1 MEENTKKSNKKIIIA
16 VVAVIVAL
24 VVGLSIFFIC
34 NNNGNKEEEK
44 EQGTEVKKGQIT
56 PLMYEVTKEGSDNKI
71 YLFGSIHLA
80 ASNEFEYPKYVLD
93 AYNNSDYLAVE
104 ADIVKSQSDPNFV
117 QNELERMKYNDGTTI
132 KDHISEETY
141 NKMIAFLKNRIV
153 YNEEMDTYK
162 AYFFESLLT
171 QYTFADAGID
181 SSNGV
186 DIHFINEAYKDKK
199 TILEVESVEF
209 QSKLL
214 LGFSDRLY
222 ELSLASILDEYDKQV
237 EDAKKLYSAWKKGD
251 PSEIEKIVIS
261 QDGDESKYSQEELE
275 LLEDYNKRLITDRN
289 VGMKDKLED
298 YFNNNQKVLYIVGTA
313 HLVGDDGIANLLIKD
328 GYKVVQVNK

>member
-1 MEENTKKSNKKIIIA
+1 MNKKQKIITIIISILAVLSFSISCYFMATNNKKEEKTNDKEVTKK
-16 VVAVIVAL
+16 
-24 VVGLSIFFIC
+24 
-34 NNNGNKEEEK
+34 E
-44 EQGTEVKKGQIT
+44 TIT
-56 PLMYEVTKEGSDNKI
+56 PLMYKVTKDGSDNVI
-71 YLFGSIHLA
+71 YLFGSMHIVNLK
-80 ASNEFEYPKYVLD
+80 EFDFPKYVID
-93 AYNNSDYLAVE
+93 AYEKSDYLAVE

-141 NKMIAFLKNRIV
+141 NKMIAFLKNRIE
-153 YNEEMDTYK
+153 YNEEMDTYR

-298 YFNNNQKVLYIVGTA
+298 YFDNNQKVLYIVGTA